1 MTEGLAINGHKTAP
15 YLRGRPFAPGFD
27 ARRNCGG
34 RPRRPAELVE
44 ALRKAEPEA
53 VEVLVRLMRSAR
65 SESVRLAAAS
75 AILDRLYGRPTQP
88 LSDESSEPHEIRV
101 VWHHADPRP
110 QVGDESGPGDAG
122 GYQKEI
128 DKGDHHD

>member
-1 MTEGLAINGHKTAP
+1 MSQHKAAP
-15 YLRGRPFAPGFD
+15 YLRGRPFTPGFD

-88 LSDESSEPHEIRV
+88 MVDESDEPRELEIRV
-101 VWHHADPRP
+101 VHVDKHPL
-110 QVGDESGPGDAG
+110 GDA
-122 GYQKEI
+122 KWN
-128 DKGDHHD
+128 GDCDGQSGKPRAAGLRDLPD